1 MTPIFIRRLREQDSG
16 AAAARAEPAGARPA
30 AESGQGGY
38 LLFTL
43 YILSTISTYVFI
55 YISTYL
61 HI

>member
-16 AAAARAEPAGARPA
+16 VAAARAEAAGAGPA